1 MILWYGSMKV
11 MQIFLSKITDNRA
24 SETKAVTS
32 MIAYLFFIALKVTH
46 VQLYPVIRLAPK
58 FVLQDV

>member
-1 MILWYGSMKV
+1 MKV
-11 MQIFLSKITDNRA
+11 MQIFLRIITDKKA

-46 VQLYPVIRLAPK
+46 VQLYPVIRQAPK
-58 FVLQDV
+58 FVLRDV

>member
-32 MIAYLFFIALKVTH
+32 TIAHLFFIALKVTH
-46 VQLYPVIRLAPK
+46 VQLYPVIRQAPK
-58 FVLQDV
+58 FVLRDV